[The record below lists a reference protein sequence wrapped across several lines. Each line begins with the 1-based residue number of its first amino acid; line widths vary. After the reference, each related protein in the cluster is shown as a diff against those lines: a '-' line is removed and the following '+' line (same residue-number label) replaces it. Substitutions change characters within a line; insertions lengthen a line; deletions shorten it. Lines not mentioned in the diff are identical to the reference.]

1 MALRYTK
8 ATAIFSIDGTKRYQ
22 LYREWDAKK
31 KTILFVLFNPSTASA
46 TQDDPTLRRVVGF
59 AASWGFGSVLVGNLY
74 PHCSPSPEK
83 VPRLGVY
90 DPKNNAQVAAMCT
103 RVATVVYAWG
113 QNHPVPKW
121 LWHNSISKGDCLH
134 KSWAKASCI
143 YRQQHNS
150 KTING
155 SLKEAQIFPC

>member
-8 ATAIFSIDGTKRYQ
+8 ATAIFSKDGAKRYQ
-22 LYREWDAKK
+22 LYREWDVTK

-74 PHCSPSPEK
+74 PNCSPSPKK
-83 VPRLGVY
+83 VPRLGIY
-90 DPKNNAQVAAMCT
+90 DPKNNAQVATMCT
-103 RVATVVYAWG
+103 QVTTVVYAWG

-121 LWHNSISKGDCLH
+121 LMARVESPKVIALTKAGLPKHPLYLP
-134 KSWAKASCI
+134 AKTQLQD
-143 YRQQHNS
+143 Y
-150 KTING
+150 
-155 SLKEAQIFPC
+155 

>member
-8 ATAIFSIDGTKRYQ
+8 ATAIFSKDGAKRYQ
-22 LYREWDAKK
+22 LYREWDATK

-74 PHCSPSPEK
+74 PHCSPSPKK

-90 DPKNNAQVAAMCT
+90 DPKNKTQVAAMCT
-103 RVATVVYAWG
+103 RVTTVVYAWG

-121 LWHNSISKGDCLH
+121 LTARVASPKVIALT
-134 KSWAKASCI
+134 KAGLPKHPL
-143 YRQQHNS
+143 YLPATTQLQDY
-150 KTING
+150 
-155 SLKEAQIFPC
+155 

>member
-1 MALRYTK
+1 MVLRYTK
-8 ATAIFSIDGTKRYQ
+8 ATAIFSKDGTKRYQ

-46 TQDDPTLRRVVGF
+46 TQDDPTLRRLVGF

-74 PHCSPSPEK
+74 PHCSRSPKK
-83 VPRLGVY
+83 VPHLGVY

-113 QNHPVPKW
+113 QNHPAPKW
-121 LWHNSISKGDCLH
+121 LTALVTSPKVIALT
-134 KSWAKASCI
+134 KAGLPKHPL
-143 YRQQHNS
+143 YLPATTQLQDY
-150 KTING
+150 
-155 SLKEAQIFPC
+155 